1 LRYIKPAHSQKK
13 IDEKHKMKTILIFV
27 SSLDGKVT
35 KWGEPH
41 VNSWSSHQDQDYYK
55 NVLNESRLI
64 VMGSNTF
71 NADTF
76 KPSKDHHLIV
86 MTRHHDKYKKL
97 EVSGQLEFTN
107 ESPWELITRFRTK
120 GYKQMLVVGGPH
132 VATSFLKAQ
141 LIDELWLTLEPRIFG
156 TGGNFATDVN
166 LDIKLHLLHF
176 EQVNEQGTLITKYAV
191 LKK

>member
-1 LRYIKPAHSQKK
+1 MK
-13 IDEKHKMKTILIFV
+13 IILIFV
-27 SSLDGKVT
+27 STLDGKVT

-55 NVLNESRLI
+55 HILSESRLI

-76 KPSKDHHLIV
+76 TPSGNNLFVI
-86 MTRHHDKYKKL
+86 MTRHQNKYKSF

-107 ESPWELITRFRTK
+107 ESPFNLSARFKSK

-132 VATSFLKAQ
+132 VATSFLKEQ
-141 LIDELWLTLEPRIFG
+141 LIDELWLTLEPKIFG
-156 TGGNFATDVN
+156 TGGNFVTDVN
-166 LDIKLHLLHF
+166 LDINLRLIHF
-176 EQVNEQGTLITKYAV
+176 EKVNEQGTLITKYSV
-191 LKK
+191 VKST